1 MRFLIA
7 APPLVIVGCVIII
20 AAVVNSI
27 EDVGTSPAASDT
39 TSQVCSADNDG
50 SCVQSLD
57 DPQATPLPTCLDLDD
72 DNKCADYATT
82 ENACMNNPGYMAY
95 KCAAT
100 CNTCAGPSVENSIV
114 SAFVT
119 TTSSTTNGGSSEQ
132 QCSDDNYQCL
142 EWAGMGECDANP
154 K

>member
-1 MRFLIA
+1 MRFLI
-7 APPLVIVGCVIII
+7 APPLVIVGCLIIT

-27 EDVGTSPAASDT
+27 EDVGTSPAATD

-50 SCVQSLD
+50 SCVQSPKD
-57 DPQATPLPTCLDLDD
+57 DTTPLPTCLDLDD

-82 ENACMNNPGYMAY
+82 ENACMNNPGYMTY

-100 CNTCAGPSVENSIV
+100 CNTCNGPSVENSIV
-114 SAFVT
+114 SAF
-119 TTSSTTNGGSSEQ
+119 GGSSEQ

>member
-1 MRFLIA
+1 MRFLI
-7 APPLVIVGCVIII
+7 APPLVIVGCLIII

-27 EDVGTSPAASDT
+27 EDVGTSPAATD

-50 SCVQSLD
+50 SCVQSPED
-57 DPQATPLPTCLDLDD
+57 DTTPLPTCFDLDD
-72 DNKCADYATT
+72 DNKCNDYATN
-82 ENACMNNPGYMAY
+82 ENACINNPGYMAY

-119 TTSSTTNGGSSEQ
+119 TTSATTNGSSE